1 MESKQYIIFSL
12 NASLY
17 GVDAFS
23 VQEIFFLP
31 ELTPIVEAPPEM
43 VGVLNLRGEIVPV
56 MDVHFRLGYGFPE
69 YRLTDSVI
77 VLVCQGFR
85 FGIIV
90 NEVHDVQ
97 KISAN
102 AIAADFS
109 YKREVTNQPQ
119 CVAGI
124 AKVEADIVLLL
135 NPENLLQSS
144 EQIEALIAE
153 KKSLNPE
160 AEADPALGFYK
171 KNRLFSSNTT
181 SEEKAIFRERAENL
195 RRQGENQDFTGSRPM
210 AVINL
215 NSEYFGIDL
224 GTVREFTDIRKV
236 TPIPCCPTYIVGNMN
251 LRGEILTLI
260 DIRGV
265 LNLPLGNL
273 ENTSKAMVVYIDDL
287 IAGVIVDEVLDV
299 MYLHLSEMM
308 PVPAAVRSINDE
320 YLRGTVAYGEKM
332 MAILDLPKILTQA
345 GLMVDEEA

>member
-1 MESKQYIIFSL
+1 MEYKQYIIFSL

-17 GVDAFS
+17 GVEAFS

-43 VGVLNLRGEIVPV
+43 VGVLNLRGEILPV
-56 MDVHFRLGYGFPE
+56 MDLHFRLGYGFPE
-69 YRLTDSVI
+69 YRLMDSVI

-97 KISAN
+97 KIYTN

-109 YKREVTNQPQ
+109 YKREIANQPNF
-119 CVAGI
+119 VTGI
-124 AKVEADIVLLL
+124 AKLEADIVMLL
-135 NPENLLQSS
+135 NPEKLLQFS
-144 EQIEALIAE
+144 EKIETLITG

-160 AEADPALGFYK
+160 IKADIAFVSHQES
-171 KNRLFSSNTT
+171 RLFFSNKT
-181 SEEKAIFRERAENL
+181 SEEKAIFQERAENL
-195 RRQGENQDFTGSRPM
+195 RRQAENQDFTGSRPM

-215 NSEYFGIDL
+215 NNEYFGVDL
-224 GTVREFTDIRKV
+224 GNVREFTDIRKV
-236 TPIPCCPTYIVGNMN
+236 TPIPCCPPYIVGNMN

-273 ENTSKAMVVYIDDL
+273 ENTAKAMVACIDDL
-287 IAGVIVDEVLDV
+287 VAGLIVDEVLDV

-308 PVPAAVRSINDE
+308 PVPAAARSVKEE

-332 MAILDLPKILTQA
+332 IAILELPKILMQA
-345 GLMVDEEA
+345 GLMVDEEV

>member
-17 GVDAFS
+17 GVEAFS

-43 VGVLNLRGEIVPV
+43 VGVLNLRGEILPI
-56 MDVHFRLGYGFPE
+56 MDLHFRLGYGFPE

-77 VLVCQGFR
+77 ILVCQGFR

-97 KISAN
+97 KISVN

-109 YKREVTNQPQ
+109 YKREVTNQHHFITG
-119 CVAGI
+119 VA
-124 AKVEADIVLLL
+124 KLEANIVMLL
-135 NPENLLQSS
+135 NPEKLLQSS
-144 EQIEALIAE
+144 ERIEALITE
-153 KKSLNPE
+153 KKPLNLE
-160 AEADPALGFYK
+160 AEADTALSFHK

-181 SEEKAIFRERAENL
+181 SEEKAIFRERAESL
-195 RRQGENQDFTGSRPM
+195 RRQAENQDFTGSRPM

-215 NSEYFGIDL
+215 NGEYFGVDL
-224 GTVREFTDIRKV
+224 GNVREFTDIRKV
-236 TPIPCCPTYIVGNMN
+236 TPIPCCPAYIVGNMN

-273 ENTSKAMVVYIDDL
+273 ENTSKAMVACIDDL
-287 IAGVIVDEVLDV
+287 VAGLIVDEVLDV

-308 PVPAAVRSINDE
+308 PVPAAARSVNDE

-332 MAILDLPKILTQA
+332 MAILDLPKILMQA
-345 GLMVDEEA
+345 GLMVDEEV

>member
-1 MESKQYIIFSL
+1 MESKHYIVFSL

-17 GVDAFS
+17 GIEAFS

-43 VGVLNLRGEIVPV
+43 VGVLNLRGEILPV
-56 MDVHFRLGYGFPE
+56 MDLHFRLGYGFPE

-77 VLVCQGFR
+77 VLISQGLR
-85 FGIIV
+85 FGIVV

-102 AIAADFS
+102 AIATDFS
-109 YKREVTNQPQ
+109 YKREVTNQPHL
-119 CVAGI
+119 VRGV
-124 AKVEADIVLLL
+124 AKVEADIVMLL
-135 NPENLLQSS
+135 NPEKLLQSS
-144 EQIEALIAE
+144 EQIEALITE
-153 KKSLNPE
+153 KKPFNLE
-160 AEADPALGFYK
+160 GEADTSLSFSK

-181 SEEKAIFRERAENL
+181 SEEKAIFRERADSL
-195 RRQGENQDFTGSRPM
+195 MRQAESQDFSGSRPM

-215 NSEYFGIDL
+215 NGEYFGVDL
-224 GTVREFTDIRKV
+224 GNVREFTDIRKV
-236 TPIPCCPTYIVGNMN
+236 TPIPCCPAYIVGNMN

-273 ENTSKAMVVYIDDL
+273 ENTSKAMIACIDDL
-287 IAGVIVDEVLDV
+287 VAGVIVDQVLDV

-308 PVPAAVRSINDE
+308 PVPAAARSGNNE

-332 MAILDLPKILTQA
+332 MAILDLPKLLTQTE
-345 GLMVDEEA
+345 LMVDEEV